1 MTLSPAKQELLRRLR
16 AEAGPRRLA
25 DEPIAVLGLAVRL
38 PGTGAVGGGRDA
50 YWRLLADGV
59 DAIGEVPAGRWP
71 EQERS
76 ERRFGGFL
84 DQVDQF
90 DAGLFEISPREAAT
104 MDPQHRLLLE
114 TCWSALE
121 DAALGRGT
129 LAGSATGVFLSV
141 YQRDYAKLAT
151 ADPARIDAYTAS
163 GTHHSMAA
171 GRVAYTFDL
180 RGPAL
185 VVDTA
190 CSSSLVALH
199 LACRSLLAGES
210 RFALVG
216 AANLMLA
223 PEESVALSRW
233 GMLAPDGRCK
243 PFDARADG
251 FVRGEGIVALVL
263 ARQRDVVGTG
273 RRVRALVL
281 GTAVN
286 QDGHSNGL
294 TAPNAAAQRAVI
306 RTALKDADLDA
317 GQVGYVEAHGTGTAL
332 GDPIEMQALIAEYG
346 APSDDAPI
354 CAVGSVKSNLG
365 HLEASAGLAGVAKA
379 IACLEHEQIPATL
392 HFHALNPAIELADT
406 RIEIA
411 ATHRE
416 WSSAGPRHA
425 AVSSFGMGGTNAHV
439 ILGQAAISPAQ
450 PVPERSA
457 FVLPISAHDDAALTE
472 LIAAHREAL
481 ARTPD
486 VHAWC
491 ASAARGRTH
500 HAGHRVAVIGSNA
513 AELADA
519 LAERS
524 SAPRSG
530 RVPRGIV
537 FCCPGQGGQWLGMG
551 RGLLAREPVFEQALA
566 QCDAAIRA
574 VAGWSVIDRLRAP
587 EPSLE
592 RIDVVQPLLFALSIA
607 HAALWRSC
615 GIEPDAVIGHSMG
628 EVAAA
633 HLSGRLSL
641 ADAATVIV
649 RRSALM
655 QDLPRGGSM
664 LAVDLPSDHLVAE
677 LLETHPSLS
686 LAAENGPSASVV
698 AGERK
703 QIEALTAEL
712 DARGVRWRAIAVDVA
727 SHSPAVEVLDDP
739 LASALEQID
748 PHPGTLAMYSTVT
761 GKRLEGHERLD
772 ADYWRRNLRQSVR
785 LWPAIQAAVADA
797 HELFIELGPH
807 PVLLPA
813 VREGLDAL
821 GVRGLTIAS
830 GRRDTDEQLELCRS
844 LASLYEA
851 GIELDWDA
859 HYAGAK
865 LDAAL
870 PGYPFQRR
878 TYWLPRSRAAVAGR
892 AHPFLGERIE
902 LAHDGGATQIWTGA
916 VTLDRAAF
924 LRDHLVE
931 GRFVLPG
938 MGSVDLVLSALA
950 ESGQRACELREL
962 TFERA
967 IVLHEDEAIELQI
980 RIERAGPCEIW
991 ARTESDEWTRRVHG
1005 RVATLR
1011 EPGSNVDLVAL
1022 RERCRPTHDRAT
1034 FYSRLNRMSS
1044 GGFQGRDES
1053 QPVEREASP
1062 HGGRRPSTGG
1072 FQGREENLWG
1082 PAFAG
1087 VEAIAR
1093 DGDELLVDLS
1103 LPPSIVGELWRH
1115 RFHPALLDA
1124 CAQGLL
1130 SVALERDRGSLVLAE
1145 IGRIA
1150 IHGEAERAH
1159 ASWIRVDPQQQP
1171 GSLRGDVIVVDE
1183 TGVPVLEIEG
1193 LRVQFLHERQA
1204 GGWFHM
1210 QSWRAIARVPPSV
1223 PPARRFAFV
1232 GGVPELHRAAL
1243 EWLAAHGH
1251 ARDGEPTDIV
1261 HIVEPSPTDTS
1272 ADAQLDATV
1281 HACLAALASSAAAR
1295 MWLVTRGGATVDG
1308 RCDPIQSAVWGLGRV
1323 MQVELGRRFARAID
1337 LDPNPTLT
1345 ITELAE
1351 TLGEELLSED
1361 PERELAHR
1369 DGQRLA
1375 ARLEARA
1382 PIPLPGRTSPL
1393 ARLDPGTGVLITGGL
1408 GGLGLRMAEHL
1419 LGRGARRLIL
1429 LGRTSLPER
1438 SQWNTLELDSPSHDQ
1453 VQAVRALEARGAEV
1467 HVVALDIADEAV
1479 LRGWA
1484 ARWTSEHRPPIRV
1497 IVHAAGVQHPRALA
1511 ELGEHELRE
1520 DLRAKVAG
1528 AVALEQV
1535 FGGQLDLLL
1544 LFSSAA
1550 SLLPSP
1556 LLGGYTAANAFLD
1569 GCAMRARAAGRPVC
1583 AVAWGLFGEGGM
1595 ARRHTA
1601 ARGRLEAFAQLDPDA
1616 AFATLDRILAAEL
1629 GRIGVLEIDW
1639 PAWLQ
1644 AHPQLAASP
1653 YFEHLTRS
1661 DTPELTVH
1669 ELADPTNTMP
1679 SPSDPAS
1686 RRAWLDAYLRRQLAR
1701 VLRLPDP
1708 TNIDEH
1714 APLTSLGL
1722 DSLMALE
1729 LRNRVEAETGA
1740 APAVVELLRG
1750 ISLVRLIELIDAQLS
1765 TPPPEPEWEEL
1776 LL

>member
-1 MTLSPAKQELLRRLR
+1 VLALLIMTLSPAKQELLRRLR

-38 PGTGAVGGGRDA
+38 PGTSGNSF
-50 YWRLLADGV
+50 WRLLADGV
-59 DAIGEVPAGRWP
+59 DAIGEVPPGRWP
-71 EQERS
+71 APERS

-90 DAGLFEISPREAAT
+90 DAGLFAISPREAAT

-114 TCWSALE
+114 TCWSAFE
-121 DAALGRGT
+121 HAGLGRAT
-129 LAGSATGVFLSV
+129 LAGSATGVFLAV

-171 GRVAYTFDL
+171 GRLAYSFDL

-210 RFALVG
+210 RIALVG

-251 FVRGEGIVALVL
+251 FVRGEGVVALVL
-263 ARQRDVVGTG
+263 ARQRDVLCSG
-273 RRVRALVL
+273 RRIRALVL

-306 RTALKDADLDA
+306 RTALEDADLSA
-317 GQVGYVEAHGTGTAL
+317 SRVGYVEAHGTGTAL

-346 APSDDAPI
+346 AASDAEPI
-354 CAVGSVKSNLG
+354 CVVGSVKSNIG

-379 IACLEHEQIPATL
+379 IACLEHGQIPATL
-392 HFHALNPAIELADT
+392 HFRQLNPAIDLRET

-411 ATHRE
+411 AAQRE

-439 ILGQAAISPAQ
+439 ILGQAAIPTTETVS
-450 PVPERSA
+450 ERSA
-457 FVLPISAHDDAALTE
+457 FVLPISAHDGTGLSE

-481 ARTPD
+481 ASKPD
-486 VHAWC
+486 LQAWC

-500 HAGHRVAVIGSNA
+500 HAGHRVAVVGSSA
-513 AELADA
+513 AELAEA

-524 SAPRSG
+524 GTPRSG
-530 RVPRGIV
+530 RAPRGVV

-574 VAGWSVIDRLRAP
+574 VANWSVIDRLRAP
-587 EPSLE
+587 TISLE
-592 RIDVVQPLLFALSIA
+592 RIDVVQPLLFALAIA
-607 HAALWRSC
+607 YAALWRSW
-615 GIEPDAVIGHSMG
+615 GIEPDAVVGHSMG
-628 EVAAA
+628 EIAAA

-641 ADAATVIV
+641 ADAALVIV
-649 RRSALM
+649 RRSELM
-655 QDLPRGGSM
+655 HGLPGGGSM
-664 LAVDLPSDHLVAE
+664 LAVDLSADHLVASG
-677 LLETHPSLS
+677 LLATYPSLS
-686 LAAENGPSASVV
+686 IAAENGPSALVV
-698 AGERK
+698 AGARA
-703 QIEALTAEL
+703 QIEALAAEL
-712 DARGVRWRAIAVDVA
+712 DARGVRWRSIAVEVA
-727 SHSPAVEVLDDP
+727 SHSPAVEVLDGP
-739 LASALEQID
+739 LAVALVGLAPQ
-748 PHPGTLAMYSTVT
+748 PGTLAMYSTVE
-761 GKRLEGHERLD
+761 GRRLADHEQLD
-772 ADYWRRNLRQSVR
+772 ADYWRRNLRQRVK
-785 LWPAIQAAVADA
+785 LWPAIQAAAADA

-821 GVRGLTIAS
+821 RVRGLTVAS

-851 GIELDWDA
+851 GLELDWDA
-859 HYAGAK
+859 CYAGAR

-870 PGYPFQRR
+870 PGYPFQRSA
-878 TYWLPRSRAAVAGR
+878 YWLPRSPAVVSGR

-902 LAHDGGATQIWTGA
+902 LAHEGGETEVWTGC

-931 GRFVLPG
+931 GSCVLPG
-938 MGSVDLVLSALA
+938 MGSVDLVLAALA
-950 ESGQRACELREL
+950 ESGRDTHELREL

-967 IVLHEDEAIELQI
+967 IVLHEDEAIELQL
-980 RIERAGPCEIW
+980 RIDRAGSFEIW
-991 ARTESDEWTRRVHG
+991 GRSDAGDWTRRVHG
-1005 RVATLR
+1005 RVAALR
-1011 EPGSNVDLVAL
+1011 EPGPTVDLVAL
-1022 RERCRPTHDRAT
+1022 RERCRPTHDRAA
-1034 FYSRLNRMSS
+1034 FYSRLNR
-1044 GGFQGRDES
+1044 
-1053 QPVEREASP
+1053 
-1062 HGGRRPSTGG
+1062 TG
-1072 FQGREENLWG
+1072 NLWG

-1093 DGDELLVDLS
+1093 DGDELLVDLA

-1130 SVALERDRGSLVLAE
+1130 SVDLERERGSLVLAE
-1145 IGRIA
+1145 IGRVA
-1150 IHGEAERAH
+1150 VHGAAERAH
-1159 ASWIRVDPQQQP
+1159 ASWIRVDAQQQH

-1183 TGVPVLEIEG
+1183 TGARVLEIEG

-1204 GGWFHM
+1204 GGWFHAS
-1210 QSWRAIARVPPSV
+1210 SWRAIARAQPSG
-1223 PPARRFAFV
+1223 PSARRFVFV
-1232 GGVPELHRAAL
+1232 GGTPELERATVECL
-1243 EWLAAHGH
+1243 VAHGL
-1251 ARDGEPTDIV
+1251 AQDGEATDLV
-1261 HIVEPSPTDTS
+1261 HIVEPAPADTS
-1272 ADAQLDATV
+1272 AAAQLDATV
-1281 HACLAALASSAAAR
+1281 HACLAAITSSSSNRR
-1295 MWLVTRGGATVDG
+1295 MWLVTRGGAPVDG
-1308 RCDPIQSAVWGLGRV
+1308 RCDPVQSAVWGLGRV

-1337 LDPNPTLT
+1337 LDPDETATLT
-1345 ITELAE
+1345 QLAHS
-1351 TLGEELLSED
+1351 LAEELLSED
-1361 PERELAHR
+1361 AEQQLAYR
-1369 DGQRLA
+1369 DGRRLA

-1382 PIPLPGRTSPL
+1382 PIPIPGRTSPL
-1393 ARLDPGTGVLITGGL
+1393 ARLDPGAGVLITGGL
-1408 GGLGLRMAEHL
+1408 GGLGLRMAEDL

-1429 LGRTSLPER
+1429 LGRTPLPDR
-1438 SQWNTLELDSPSHDQ
+1438 SQWSALELDSPTRQQ
-1453 VQAVRALEARGAEV
+1453 VEAVRALEARGAEV
-1467 HVVALDIADEAV
+1467 HVVALDIGDEPA
-1479 LRGWA
+1479 LHGWA
-1484 ARWTSEHRPPIRV
+1484 TRWSSEGRPPIRV
-1497 IVHAAGVQHPRALA
+1497 VVHAAGVQHPRALI

-1520 DLRAKVAG
+1520 DLRAKLAG
-1528 AVALEQV
+1528 AVALERV
-1535 FGGQLDLLL
+1535 FGEQLDCML

-1569 GCAMRARAAGRPVC
+1569 GFAARARAAGRPVC

-1595 ARRHTA
+1595 ARKHA
-1601 ARGRLEAFAQLDPDA
+1601 ATRGRLDAFAQLDPDA

-1629 GRIGVLEIDW
+1629 AQIGVLALDW
-1639 PAWLQ
+1639 PTWLQ

-1653 YFEHLTRS
+1653 YFEAFLSTAPPDESPEVS
-1661 DTPELTVH
+1661 DAVV
-1669 ELADPTNTMP
+1669 P

-1701 VLRLPDP
+1701 VLRLPEP
-1708 TNIDEH
+1708 TQIDEH

-1750 ISLVRLIELIDAQLS
+1750 ISLTRLIELVDAQLAA
-1765 TPPPEPEWEEL
+1765 PPPEPEWEEL